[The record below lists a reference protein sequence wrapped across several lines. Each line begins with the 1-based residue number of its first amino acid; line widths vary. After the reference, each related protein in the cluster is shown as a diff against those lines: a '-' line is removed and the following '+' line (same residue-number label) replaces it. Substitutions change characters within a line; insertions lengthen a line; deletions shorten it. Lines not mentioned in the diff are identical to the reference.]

1 MSVQTQTLHVGDNDF
16 EVCDTSHVEGAEAL
30 PHSLRILLENVLRNV
45 DDSDARELYAKRIVD
60 AGTQGVQGGEI
71 EYMPARVLL
80 QDFTGVP
87 VFVDL
92 AVMREAAR
100 DLGADPASIRK
111 FRSIW

>member
-45 DDSDARELYAKRIVD
+45 DDADARELYAKRIVD
-60 AGTQGVQGGEI
+60 AGTQGVKLRAI
-71 EYMPARVLL
+71 WAPTPRAL
-80 QDFTGVP
+80 
-87 VFVDL
+87 
-92 AVMREAAR
+92 
-100 DLGADPASIRK
+100 IRK